1 MLKRSGTRN
10 GLEVMGFFFKKS
22 RAEKAVLKSFNG
34 RQINSV
40 TRRNYTDDGGVKE
53 TIIGKNGR
61 VAVVDGNV
69 HIICGTEDVFLCPV
83 EKAQCNLLLS
93 GNGATVEG
101 ENAVT
106 GEFDRLIVYYNKLG

>member
-1 MLKRSGTRN
+1 M
-10 GLEVMGFFFKKS
+10 GLFLRKS
-22 RAEKAVLKSFNG
+22 KAQKSVLKSFNG
-34 RQINSV
+34 RQVNSV
-40 TRRNYTDDGGVKE
+40 TRRIYTQDGGVRE

-61 VAVVDGNV
+61 IAVVEGNI

-101 ENAVT
+101 ENLVS

>member
-1 MLKRSGTRN
+1 M
-10 GLEVMGFFFKKS
+10 GLFSRKS
-22 RAEKAVLKSFNG
+22 KEQKNVLKTFNG

-40 TRRNYTDDGGVKE
+40 TRRIYTDDGGVRE

-61 VAVVDGNV
+61 VAVHEGNV

-83 EKAQCNLLLS
+83 EKVKCNLLLS

-101 ENAVT
+101 ENSVS
-106 GEFDRLIVYYNKLG
+106 GEFDRLIVYYNKLR